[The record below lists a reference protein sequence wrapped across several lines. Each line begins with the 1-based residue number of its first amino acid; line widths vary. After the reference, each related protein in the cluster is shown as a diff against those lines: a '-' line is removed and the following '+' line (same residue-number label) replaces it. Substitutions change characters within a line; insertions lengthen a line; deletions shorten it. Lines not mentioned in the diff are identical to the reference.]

1 MRQILTGFGFLSGAS
16 YPFRTFG
23 IFWRNPRLFSYIIVP
38 ILLNFSLG
46 IFLYSTLLFLG
57 WQGKEVLN
65 KNLTQSLAALVAN
78 LPSWLGFLDNLLL
91 GIGELLELLLAVL
104 LFILTGFVLVQFGA
118 ILGAPW
124 YGKLSEQLERL
135 RLGQLSIIE
144 IGFLRDIGRAILFE
158 IKKLVLV
165 IVVGLP
171 LLLLNFFP
179 GIGTLISTLGGIFLT
194 STIICLD
201 FLDAPLERRRLAF
214 REKLRAIF
222 HSLPASAGF
231 ALICLVL
238 ISIPLLNLL
247 TIPLCVAAGTLFSCD
262 RILTNSE
269 SGFTGLKD

>member
-1 MRQILTGFGFLSGAS
+1 MRQILTGFGFFSGTS
-16 YPFRTFG
+16 YPFRALG

-46 IFLYSTLLFLG
+46 IFLYSTLFFLG
-57 WQGKEVLN
+57 WQVKEALN
-65 KNLTQSLAALVAN
+65 NNLTQSLAALVAN

-91 GIGELLELLLAVL
+91 GIGEFLELLLAVL
-104 LFILTGFVLVQFGA
+104 LFVLTGFVLVQFGA

-135 RLGQLSIIE
+135 RLGQVSLIE
-144 IGFLRDIGRAILFE
+144 VGFLRDIGRAILFE
-158 IKKLVLV
+158 IKKLTLV

-171 LLLLNFFP
+171 LLLLNFLP
-179 GIGTLISTLGGIFLT
+179 GMGTLISTVGGIILAA
-194 STIICLD
+194 TIVCLD

-214 REKLRAIF
+214 REKLKAIF
-222 HSLPASAGF
+222 GSLPASAGF

-247 TIPLCVAAGTLFSCD
+247 TIPLCVASGTLFFCD
-262 RILTNSE
+262 RIYQ
-269 SGFTGLKD
+269 